1 MYYSN
6 KVGGYSILATAFM
19 VYNKHHPLVVSTP
32 ISCTPNHTVT
42 YMAMKRLWWSYIL
55 IKRLWCLPYTVVVST
70 PSTLLSSY
78 VDKIFLQVLRRIML
92 QIWRMLY
99 ISSFSCTYFL
109 PEWKRFVWWSPL
121 DPPVVWLEWSQHH
134 MVYRALKDWKWQQ
147 RWIHDLRNCS

>member
-42 YMAMKRLWWSYIL
+42 YMAMKRLWWNYIL

-78 VDKIFLQVLRRIML
+78 VDIIFLQ
-92 QIWRMLY
+92 Y
-99 ISSFSCTYFL
+99 
-109 PEWKRFVWWSPL
+109 
-121 DPPVVWLEWSQHH
+121 
-134 MVYRALKDWKWQQ
+134 
-147 RWIHDLRNCS
+147 